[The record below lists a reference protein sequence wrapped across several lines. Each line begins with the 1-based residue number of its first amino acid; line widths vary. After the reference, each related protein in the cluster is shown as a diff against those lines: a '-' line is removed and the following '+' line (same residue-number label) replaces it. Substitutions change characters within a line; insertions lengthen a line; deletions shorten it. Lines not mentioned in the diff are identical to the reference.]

1 MCSIILHQ
9 HKTGASA
16 KIKVKMANSN
26 LLTSIFYWVQ
36 QHCYQNYCI
45 TPHHILITCDNLTK
59 NYGFNFYIIL

>member
-36 QHCYQNYCI
+36 MHCYQNDCI
-45 TPHHILITCDNLTK
+45 MPRQILITFDNLTM
-59 NYGFNFYIIL
+59 NYHFHF